1 VNGRRSGKTGASVA
15 ERGLTRMI
23 SIPRFDWF
31 IKSRTPEE
39 LKRRAQ
45 TLLLCLTKEHN
56 DLEKAVE
63 PVKKGGK
70 VSSAL
75 FVSFTSS

>member
-1 VNGRRSGKTGASVA
+1 
-15 ERGLTRMI
+15 MD
-23 SIPRFDWF
+23 RFDWF

-39 LKRRAQ
+39 LKRRGQ

-56 DLEKAVE
+56 DLEKANE

-70 VSSAL
+70 VCAYSISS
-75 FVSFTSS
+75 